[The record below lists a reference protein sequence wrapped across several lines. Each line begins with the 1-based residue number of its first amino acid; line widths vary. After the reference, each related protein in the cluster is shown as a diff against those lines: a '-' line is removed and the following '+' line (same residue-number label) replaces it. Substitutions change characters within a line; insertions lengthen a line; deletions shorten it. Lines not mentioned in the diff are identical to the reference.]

1 MLTNKET
8 ISSDPDK
15 NQFNDDERDQDP
27 FLLQSLFSPFY
38 YFKNPSAFNLLEVFV
53 FLSFA

>member
-15 NQFNDDERDQDP
+15 NKFNDDERDQDP
-27 FLLQSLFSPFY
+27 FLLQSLFPHFTILKIHQHLIS
-38 YFKNPSAFNLLEVFV
+38 
-53 FLSFA
+53 